1 MSRNKLY
8 IPLDECFNMFSISS
22 STTGLVVP
30 LAPFGYSRIH
40 LTIYIKNMEM
50 KDEVQKLSVHL
61 TNELTGDIIKEFW
74 FEFAIGLVEQQLSKI
89 CETFVHDYLDII
101 TMHLVEEDTLSIKE
115 LYCHDCFINSQ
126 FDSKHF
132 NKKTKAKKQY
142 FEIIEKMRTISPTD
156 YNICSDSKHRL
167 LIDIKTNEIYFN
179 SSVGILKLTDNDK
192 IATDLISLIETTF
205 TDQIKSIDKII
216 ADFKDVL
223 EEYKVDL

>member
-50 KDEVQKLSVHL
+50 KDGFQKLSVHL

-74 FEFAIGLVEQQLSKI
+74 FEFAVDLVEQHLSKMF
-89 CETFVHDYLDII
+89 ENFVHDYLDIL
-101 TMHLVEEDTLSIKE
+101 TMHLVEEDTLSNKK
-115 LYCHDCFINSQ
+115 LYCYDCFINSQ
-126 FDSKHF
+126 LDYNQL
-132 NKKTKAKKQY
+132 NKKTRAQKQY
-142 FEIIEKMRTISPTD
+142 FKIIETLEAISPTD
-156 YNICSDSKHRL
+156 CNICSDSNHRQ
-167 LIDIKTNEIYFN
+167 LIDIKTNAIYFK
-179 SSVGILKLTDNDK
+179 SSRGILKLTDNDK
-192 IATDLISLIETTF
+192 MATDLISLIETTF
-205 TDQIKSIDKII
+205 TDKIKSIDEII
-216 ADFKDVL
+216 EDFKEVL